1 MAVATVPEKQNNKFE
16 SKIKTNKG
24 EGVPLAGD
32 IAEIATAVVLKKQN
46 THSEKDDGSAPMSI
60 AAMTAPVAL

>member
-24 EGVPLAGD
+24 ECVPPAGY
-32 IAEIATAVVLKKQN
+32 IAEMATAVVLKKQN
-46 THSEKDDGSAPMSI
+46 THSEKYEGSAPVSI
-60 AAMTAPVAL
+60 PAMTAPVAL

>member
-24 EGVPLAGD
+24 EGVPPAGD
-32 IAEIATAVVLKKQN
+32 IAAMATAVVLKKQN
-46 THSEKDDGSAPMSI
+46 THSEKDEGSAPMSI